1 MAFRIRLSGTKTEH
15 APGDTL
21 LGCVFRTAHTV
32 SPSAV
37 VDISLH
43 GRTKSKMSVGRGDG
57 SSRIYRGRFNLINV
71 PYNTRTIFEGPLHIP
86 DGGEEQTWPF
96 SVVIPTYVDPST
108 LGATHRHHSYLPIDE
123 ADVATHV
130 LPSSFNSRQYGRR
143 SHKEG
148 FVEYYLRAEVRITGN
163 RSTDT
168 YEAILPVEVKRVDLD
183 PPIVN
188 FKLKL
193 YRSPRCVSSY
203 RLIAAMRDAELSF
216 SQKTQQ
222 IFGSSKVPTLHFTLQ
237 VEVPTV
243 IQLENPNPIPF
254 RARVVPNWDT
264 SSKIINGAQ
273 PTAKVTALSMVI
285 VAQTE
290 VKCVSGI
297 KTLNADTRGK
307 LDLRIED
314 AMAELEDPIDVPC
327 THEGPAVD
335 IGEILNFRIGRCGR
349 IGKLSETFTLNPSF
363 KTYNIR
369 HDHTLVWFMTVE
381 VVGEE
386 IRTRAVQPITIIT
399 ASDDGVEIQAARALQ
414 RGETW
419 MNPPAETQAPPSF
432 LQVQAEDVR
441 RRASEGGGSVSI
453 SAS

>member
-1 MAFRIRLSGTKTEH
+1 
-15 APGDTL
+15 
-21 LGCVFRTAHTV
+21 
-32 SPSAV
+32 
-37 VDISLH
+37 
-43 GRTKSKMSVGRGDG
+43 MSVGRGDG
-57 SSRIYRGRFNLINV
+57 SSRIYRGRFNLINA
-71 PYNTRTIFEGPLHIP
+71 PYNTQTIFEGPLHIP

-108 LGATHRHHSYLPIDE
+108 LGVTHRHHSYLPIDE

-130 LPSSFNSRQYGRR
+130 LRSSFNSRQYGRR
-143 SHKEG
+143 LNKEG
-148 FVEYYLRAEVRITGN
+148 FIEYYLRAEVRITRN

-168 YEAILPVEVKRVDLD
+168 HEAILPVEVKRVDLD

-193 YRSPRCVSSY
+193 WKFRQ
-203 RLIAAMRDAELSF
+203 SF
-216 SQKTQQ
+216 SLK
-222 IFGSSKVPTLHFTLQ
+222 IH
-237 VEVPTV
+237 
-243 IQLENPNPIPF
+243 PIPF
-254 RARVVPNWDT
+254 RARVVPHWDT
-264 SSKIINGAQ
+264 SSKIINGAR

-297 KTLNADTRGK
+297 NTLNADTRGK

-314 AMAELEDPIDVPC
+314 AMAEVEDPIDVPC

-335 IGEILNFRIGRCGR
+335 IGEILNLRIGRRGR
-349 IGKLSETFTLNPSF
+349 IGKLSKNDTLNPSF

-369 HDHTLVWFMTVE
+369 HDHTLVWFMIVE

-386 IRTRAVQPITIIT
+386 IRTRAVQAITIIT

-419 MNPPAETQAPPSF
+419 MNPSAETQAPPSF

-441 RRASEGGGSVSI
+441 RRASEGGGNFSI